1 MAIRKITKEQADI
14 ICKMD
19 EQLRNILSADKLWEN
34 TYIKRQIDKR
44 NENGSF
50 SINDH
55 IRAIVY
61 SMLSGGTAWDRVAKE
76 TDSKTGYI
84 TSVDKIFRD
93 YNPKELLKCSPE
105 QLQEELK
112 EIRLTSRYTSAQISA
127 LLDVNIP
134 KLMEWEKE
142 YKTVDNYYQ
151 RYMES
156 DCGLVA
162 PGISLVKALSAPD
175 SKYKLAQ
182 MGEALVCE
190 YLRNIGYDFPKPD
203 RHICRILG
211 RDSLTFS
218 TNVEV
223 PRLQAFQIIFKLA
236 KLVGK
241 SVAETDYILWSYC
254 ATGYGEICTV
264 DKPVCDVC
272 VASKQCRKQT
282 GDVLNVLKS
291 KLLLDSYYEVTET
304 DSVSEIICKAAD
316 MSYKT
321 FRRRIYFGK
330 DVPVEDRTEVTQKV
344 KSLLIDRIPELLKST
359 DQAMFDETHH
369 KICEEIIGVYDR
381 VCRQSYGIAQRWLNQ
396 TLLNLMMIESS
407 LKSSKLPVMQARKY
421 FHVPVNEDVLKVATT
436 ESKDKFLNS
445 LGLQAAPLKH
455 EDTAAYKMGWYVPG
469 TTQPFEKWEYAEYI
483 EFQNAVRSA
492 LQSSIKAGIYK
503 DVADWIINVL
513 AETK

>member
-19 EQLRNILSADKLWEN
+19 EHLRNILPVDKLWEN

-50 SINDH
+50 SVNDH
-55 IRAIVY
+55 IRAMVY
-61 SMLSGGTAWDRVAKE
+61 SMLSGGTAWDRVTKE

-93 YNPKELLKCSPE
+93 YNPEEILRCSPK

-112 EIRLTSRYTSAQISA
+112 EIHLTSRYTSAQISA

-142 YKTVDNYYQ
+142 YKTIDNYYQ
-151 RYMES
+151 QYMES
-156 DCGLVA
+156 DSGLVA
-162 PGISLVKALSAPD
+162 PGLSLVKALSAPD
-175 SKYKLAQ
+175 SKDKLAQ

-211 RDSLTFS
+211 RDSLAFS

-282 GDVLNVLKS
+282 GDILNVLKS
-291 KLLLDSYYEVTET
+291 KLLLDSYYEAKET

-321 FRRRIYFGK
+321 FRRCVYFGK
-330 DVPVEDRTEVTQKV
+330 DISVEDRTEVTQKV
-344 KSLLIDRIPELLKST
+344 KSLLIDRIPELLQST
-359 DQAMFDETHH
+359 DQAMFDEKHH
-369 KICEEIIGVYDR
+369 EICEEIISVYSR

-396 TLLNLMMIESS
+396 TLLNVMIIESS
-407 LKSSKLPVMQARKY
+407 LKDRKLPVAQARKY
-421 FHVPVNEDVLKVATT
+421 FHVPVNEDVLKVATAKV
-436 ESKDKFLNS
+436 KDRFLNV
-445 LGLQAAPLKH
+445 LELKAAPLKH
-455 EDTAAYKMGWYVPG
+455 GNSADYEMGWYVPG
-469 TTQPFEKWEYAEYI
+469 ATQPFEKWEYAEYI

-503 DVADWIINVL
+503 DVADWVINICVEL
-513 AETK
+513 A